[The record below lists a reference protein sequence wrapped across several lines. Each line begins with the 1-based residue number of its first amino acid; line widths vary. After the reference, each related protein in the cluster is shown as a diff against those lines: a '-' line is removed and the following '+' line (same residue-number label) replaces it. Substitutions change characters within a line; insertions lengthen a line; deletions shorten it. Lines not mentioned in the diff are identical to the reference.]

1 MAAHSFG
8 RERRLWPVCSFICSL
23 YGLTAKAVS
32 AALPSG
38 SRHAT
43 RDARARRAR
52 VQTCS
57 AGVVQTP
64 LQKNTK
70 WYDRTTSDE
79 APLVLVE

>member
-23 YGLTAKAVS
+23 YGLKRLS
-32 AALPSG
+32 EALPSG

-43 RDARARRAR
+43 R

-64 LQKNTK
+64 LQKTTK

>member
-1 MAAHSFG
+1 VAAHSFG

-23 YGLTAKAVS
+23 YGLKRLS

-64 LQKNTK
+64 LQKTTK